1 MFPCRWNVVLLF
13 VLSRCSLHCNV
24 SGADIF
30 LFNPF
35 GGYKHLFPFPELGIF
50 LISSNKL
57 SSPFFSSA
65 LSRGPLMYVLIDL
78 MMYCKL
84 NRLSSLYFSLIFL
97 LFLWKFQIPC
107 PEAHSFFL
115 IESVLDSLHQNS
127 QFSHCVL

>member
-1 MFPCRWNVVLLF
+1 
-13 VLSRCSLHCNV
+13 
-24 SGADIF
+24 
-30 LFNPF
+30 
-35 GGYKHLFPFPELGIF
+35 
-50 LISSNKL
+50 
-57 SSPFFSSA
+57 
-65 LSRGPLMYVLIDL
+65 MYVLIDL